1 MRGIVDAVPLP
12 HPLSVIVVIAG
23 LFIAAVV
30 VSRIAG
36 LLAGRL
42 VARRALPREGDS
54 EPSTLAL
61 ARLRRRETAASLTQ
75 TTVRY
80 LAFTLAI
87 VLSIVALSGGRRAET
102 LAGGAFLAIVLGFAV
117 QRVLAD
123 FIAGL
128 LMFFEDW
135 FEVGDTLTV
144 EPWGLSGVV
153 EEVSLRSLT
162 LRSLSGEVIRVQ
174 NSQVLATRMV
184 PHGVRELEIELFVS
198 DAARGRQLVERLGR
212 IVPAGPTQFV
222 RPPSVVETEELGDSL
237 FRITATAAVAP
248 GREWLAEDLLPKLA
262 HERGG
267 EIVVHG
273 PVVTPMDEQAAR
285 RYARAA
291 WLGRGRPQPR
301 DSLARFRAVERRLRR
316 VRASDRPR

>member
-1 MRGIVDAVPLP
+1 MRGFVDAVPLP
-12 HPLSVIVVIAG
+12 RPLSVVVVIAA
-23 LFIAAVV
+23 LFLAAVL
-30 VSRIAG
+30 VSRLAG

-42 VARRALPREGDS
+42 VARRALPREGES

-61 ARLRRRETAASLTQ
+61 ARLRRRETAVSLTQ
-75 TTVRY
+75 TSVRY
-80 LAFTLAI
+80 LAFALAI
-87 VLSIVALSGGRRAET
+87 GLSIVAISGGRRTET

-135 FEVGDTLTV
+135 FEVGDTITI
-144 EPWGLSGVV
+144 EPWALSGVV

-174 NSQVLATRMV
+174 NSQVLATRVV

-198 DAARGRQLVERLGR
+198 DADRGQELFERLGR
-212 IVPAGPTQFV
+212 IVPRGPTQFV
-222 RPPSVVETEELGDSL
+222 RPPQVVAVDPLGDDL
-237 FRITATAAVAP
+237 FRIIATAAVAP

-262 HERGG
+262 HERGDG
-267 EIVVHG
+267 LVVHG
-273 PVVTPMDEQAAR
+273 PVVTPVDEQAAR
-285 RYARAA
+285 RYERAA
-291 WLGRGRPQPR
+291 WLGKARSQPLDR
-301 DSLARFRAVERRLRR
+301 MERLRSVERRLRR
-316 VRASDRPR
+316 VRG

>member
-1 MRGIVDAVPLP
+1 MRGIVDLVPLP
-12 HPLSVIVVIAG
+12 RPLAVVVVIAA
-23 LFIAAVV
+23 LFLAAVI
-30 VSRIAG
+30 VSRVAG
-36 LLAGRL
+36 LLAGKL

-54 EPSTLAL
+54 
-61 ARLRRRETAASLTQ
+61 LTQ

-80 LAFTLAI
+80 FAFTLAI
-87 VLSIVALSGGRRAET
+87 ILSIVTISGGRRADT

-135 FEVGDTLTV
+135 FEVGDTVTI
-144 EPWGLSGVV
+144 EPWALSGVV
-153 EEVSLRSLT
+153 EEVSLRSLR

-174 NSQVLATRMV
+174 NSQVLATRVV
-184 PHGVRELEIELFVS
+184 PHGVRELEIEFFVT
-198 DAARGRQLVERLGR
+198 DAAGGQQLVELLGR
-212 IVPAGPTQFV
+212 IVPRGPTQFV
-222 RPPSVVETEELGDSL
+222 RPPSVVETEELGDGL

-248 GREWLAEDLLPKLA
+248 GREWLAEDLLPKLV
-262 HERGG
+262 HERAGD
-267 EIVVHG
+267 IVVHG

-291 WLGRGRPQPR
+291 WLGRGRVQQHDP
-301 DSLARFRAVERRLRR
+301 LGRFRSVERRLRR